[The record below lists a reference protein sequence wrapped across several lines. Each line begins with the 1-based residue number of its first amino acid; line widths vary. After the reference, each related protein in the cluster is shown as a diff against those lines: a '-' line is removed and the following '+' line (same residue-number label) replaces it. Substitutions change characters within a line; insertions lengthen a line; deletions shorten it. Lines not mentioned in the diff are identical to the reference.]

1 MFIYKNSVY
10 SIFLVAFVVLVL
22 SLEAWGAQTG
32 RHGGVLRIAATG
44 EPATLDSMTTSS
56 SPVGEFSKH
65 IFETPFAFD
74 AEYRPVPFL
83 VESYNFED
91 SGKLLKMRLR
101 KGVKFHNGD
110 EMTSADFVASM
121 NRWGN
126 HSAKGKNVFEYVD
139 KVVANGTYAVEV
151 RLSEPFSPILTYL
164 ARSRHACIIV
174 PAKIAK
180 KYKASPIKRSDY
192 IGTGPYKFNKW
203 APGDY
208 ISIVRFDDY
217 TSHDDPADGYAGK
230 RTAYF
235 DEIRLLPVKEM
246 GTRLSGLEVQ
256 EFDFVTRIKA
266 DHFPQVKLMPVANP
280 FKYVFPGYNLLYFNL
295 DKGVANLELRRAI
308 LASLDMDP
316 IMIATYAD
324 PEFYDKS
331 GAYYPE
337 GTLWHTNAGTEL
349 YDQNA
354 LGKAKKL
361 MKKAGYSNEPLRYV
375 TTKQFG
381 AHYDQ
386 GVIITDQLR
395 KAGFNI
401 DLKLH
406 DWPTVRQ
413 KIENPDEWDMF
424 FTRSII
430 EPEPLAMSLF
440 VYPGWWD
447 TGGKNKYM
455 QALARETEPKARAKA
470 WENLQLLM
478 YEEIPWILTGKHFF
492 TGAVST
498 KLRAVD
504 PAFSWRANSWVFWNA
519 WFAE

>member
-1 MFIYKNSVY
+1 MFIHKNSVY
-10 SIFLVAFVVLVL
+10 SIFLVALVVLVL
-22 SLEAWGAQTG
+22 SFEAWGAKTG

-83 VESYNFED
+83 VESFNFED

-101 KGVKFHNGD
+101 KGVRFHNGD

-139 KVVANGTYAVEV
+139 KVVADGTYAVEV

-180 KYKASPIKRSDY
+180 KYEASPIKRSDY

-266 DHFPQVKLMPVANP
+266 DHFPQVKLMPVAKP

-295 DKGVANLELRRAI
+295 DKGAANLELRRAI
-308 LASLDMDP
+308 LAGLDMDP

-331 GAYYPE
+331 GAYYPK

-455 QALARETEPKARAKA
+455 QALARETEPKARAQA